1 MTPGGPITGYRR
13 EEPLMTVAAILKA
26 KGSHVE
32 TTRPDTTLYSV
43 AWELRSKNIG
53 ALVVVGED
61 LTRILGIISERD
73 YLRALIEYGAQLPA
87 LPVSK
92 VMTTQVLTCA
102 PDYRVTA
109 IMARMTRHR
118 VRHLPVVDAGRLAGI
133 VSIGDV
139 VKYRLDDLEV
149 EANILRE
156 TLMVSH

>member
-1 MTPGGPITGYRR
+1 
-13 EEPLMTVAAILKA
+13 MTVAAILKA

-32 TTRPDTTLYSV
+32 TTRPDTTLYTV
-43 AWELRSKNIG
+43 AWELKSKNIG
-53 ALVVVGED
+53 ALVVVSED
-61 LTRILGIISERD
+61 RTQILGIISERD
-73 YLRALIEYGAQLPA
+73 YLHALIEHGAQLVA

-92 VMTTQVLTCA
+92 VMTTAVLTCT
-102 PDYRVTA
+102 PDDRVTA
-109 IMARMTRHR
+109 VMARMTRHR

-139 VKYRLDDLEV
+139 VKYRLDDLEL